1 MNAMKHHYFYPTQF
15 GKIGIVENGSAIT
28 QLCFDGEPVPAG
40 SIEKETALLKEA
52 GSQLQNYL
60 AGRLRDFTLPLSP
73 AGTEYMC
80 RVWNSLQA
88 IPYGETRSYR
98 QIAQELGNPK
108 AARAVGLANN
118 KNPIPIFIP
127 CHRVIG
133 TSGKLVGYRGGL
145 SFKETLLAME
155 QQNDLL

>member
-1 MNAMKHHYFYPTQF
+1 MKHLFYYPTPS
-15 GKIGIVENGSAIT
+15 GKICIVENGSAIT
-28 QLCFDGEPVPAG
+28 QLCFDGEPAPDDAV
-40 SIEKETALLKEA
+40 EKETALLKEA

-73 AGTEYMC
+73 VGTEYMC

-155 QQNDLL
+155 RKNVLL